1 MFPGKEITMNS
12 TQTLIVAL
20 LQEKHQDA
28 MAETERIMSDPNF
41 DPEEAEQAL
50 ERAVMLRKAREEVE
64 RMVIPFV

>member
-12 TQTLIVAL
+12 TQTLIVAR
-20 LQEKHQDA
+20 LQEKHQGA

-41 DPEEAEQAL
+41 DPEEAEQAM
-50 ERAVMLRKAREEVE
+50 ERAVMLRKAKEEVE